1 MASGETIDDV
11 IRRII
16 NILDAASVPYMLTG
30 SFASSLHGMPR
41 ATQDIDLVIAPNPAS
56 LEALLKSF
64 PEDRYYVSREAAF
77 DAYQRASIFNVIDF
91 ASGWKIDFI
100 VRKPRD
106 FSRLEFDRRTP
117 ANVWGTTVFVASPED
132 VLISKLEWAKH
143 AESERQIEDA
153 AGIIRT
159 QRSDLDTAYIE
170 HWAEKLGL
178 QAHWKMAKA
187 KASQGKVND

>member
-41 ATQDIDLVIAPNPAS
+41 ATQDIDLVIAPNPAT

-77 DAYQRASIFNVIDF
+77 DAYQRASLFNVIDF
-91 ASGWKIDFI
+91 ASGLTIMQCLPDEEFSLLSHEHDYRI
-100 VRKPRD
+100 VHNYGPVGLD
-106 FSRLEFDRRTP
+106 RLTD
-117 ANVWGTTVFVASPED
+117 S
-132 VLISKLEWAKH
+132 LHS
-143 AESERQIEDA
+143 
-153 AGIIRT
+153 
-159 QRSDLDTAYIE
+159 
-170 HWAEKLGL
+170 
-178 QAHWKMAKA
+178 
-187 KASQGKVND
+187 

>member
-1 MASGETIDDV
+1 MAYGETTDDV

-16 NILDAASVPYMLTG
+16 NILDAVSVPYMLTG

-56 LEALLKSF
+56 LEALLKNF
-64 PEDRYYVSREAAF
+64 PEDQYYVSREAAF
-77 DAYQRASIFNVIDF
+77 DAYQRFSLFNVIDF

-106 FSRLEFDRRTP
+106 FSQLEFERRAP
-117 ANVWGTTVFVASPED
+117 AKVLGTTVFVATPED
-132 VLISKLEWAKH
+132 VLISKLEWAKL

-159 QRSDLDTAYIE
+159 QGHDLDTAYIE

-178 QAHWKMAKA
+178 QAQWSLAKA
-187 KASQGKVND
+187 KTS

>member
-1 MASGETIDDV
+1 MASGETADDV

-16 NILDAASVPYMLTG
+16 SILDAASVPYMLTG

-56 LEALLKSF
+56 LEALLKNF
-64 PEDRYYVSREAAF
+64 PEDQYYVSRDAAF
-77 DAYQRASIFNVIDF
+77 EAYRRTSLFNVIDF
-91 ASGWKIDFI
+91 DSGWKIDFI
-100 VRKPRD
+100 IRKPRD

-117 ANVWGTTVFVASPED
+117 ANVLETTVFVASPED
-132 VLISKLEWAKH
+132 VLIAKL

-159 QRSDLDTAYIE
+159 QGHDLDTAYIE
-170 HWAEKLGL
+170 HWAEKLGIEA
-178 QAHWKMAKA
+178 QWDMAKA
-187 KASQGKVND
+187 KAS

>member
-16 NILDAASVPYMLTG
+16 NILDSASVPYMLTG

-106 FSRLEFDRRTP
+106 FSRLEFDRRTQ
-117 ANVWGTTVFVASPED
+117 ANVLGTTVFVASPED
-132 VLISKLEWAKH
+132 VLISKLEWAKL
-143 AESERQIEDA
+143 AASERQIEDA

-159 QRSDLDTAYIE
+159 QGPDLDTAYID

-178 QAHWKMAKA
+178 QAHWAMAKA
-187 KASQGKVND
+187 KAS

>member
-1 MASGETIDDV
+1 MASGETVDDV

-16 NILDAASVPYMLTG
+16 NFLDAASIPYMLTG

-56 LEALLKSF
+56 LEALLKNF
-64 PEDRYYVSREAAF
+64 PEDQYYVSRDAAF
-77 DAYQRASIFNVIDF
+77 DAYRRSSVFNVIDF
-91 ASGWKIDFI
+91 VSGWKIDFI

-117 ANVWGTTVFVASPED
+117 ANVLGTTVFVASPED
-132 VLISKLEWAKH
+132 VLISKLEWAKL

-159 QRSDLDTAYIE
+159 QGHDLDTAYIE

-178 QAHWKMAKA
+178 QGQWALAKA
-187 KASQGKVND
+187 KAS